1 MNSAYIKLSRFTRGC
16 ANEVKEALNDLESKS
31 EFDNIILDLGEPWG
45 LLNESVELC
54 NLFISKNQT
63 VVSTKGRNS
72 DWNKVYKTKKDPFDT
87 EKPII
92 ILVDQNSA
100 SASEIVAGTIQDL
113 DRGSY
118 WL

>member
-31 EFDNIILDLGEPWG
+31 EFDNIILDLRGNPGG

-63 VVSTKGRNS
+63 VVSTK
-72 DWNKVYKTKKDPFDT
+72 KV
-87 EKPII
+87 
-92 ILVDQNSA
+92 
-100 SASEIVAGTIQDL
+100 EIVTGIKSTKQKKTLSIL
-113 DRGSY
+113 KN
-118 WL
+118 L